1 MKKSKNVVWERLVKI
16 CNPPLVCEKCKKET
30 PHLRSYYHLWVCD
43 KCDQELKD
51 NDPE

>member
-1 MKKSKNVVWERLVKI
+1 MTKEKI
-16 CNPPLVCEKCKKET
+16 KYVCDKCKKET